1 MKKTKFY
8 NEELTQT
15 RVINNIL
22 RVYRKA
28 SILDLSRDW
37 YKEAY
42 DFAVGTAIDFDW
54 KVSPEQVCAII
65 AALSP
70 KCQWSRNKDLTIQFL
85 ENYFAGEWNKTRCL
99 GMSKQKAYQIASLP
113 NTERDNT
120 ELMESILS
128 GSKISA
134 FFDNILNYSTSERV
148 TIDRHALSVLLGF
161 KLTQEHF
168 QNHKMT
174 KNHYAFFSGC
184 YSNAA
189 RKMNISPLKMQAI
202 TWEILRADHKNAL
215 SSSINLLNLK

>member
-15 RVINNIL
+15 RVTNNIL
-22 RVYRKA
+22 RVYQKA

-37 YKEAY
+37 YKEAN
-42 DFAVGTAIDFDW
+42 DFAVMTAIDFDW
-54 KVSPEQVCAII
+54 KVSPEQVCGIV

-70 KCQWSRNKDLTIQFL
+70 MCQWKRNKDLTIQFL
-85 ENYFAGEWNKTRCL
+85 TNYFAGQWNKTRCL

-113 NTERDNT
+113 NTERDNAG
-120 ELMESILS
+120 LIESILS

-134 FFDNILNYSTSERV
+134 FFDNILNYDSSERV
-148 TIDRHALSVLLGF
+148 TIDRHALSILLGF

-174 KNHYAFFSGC
+174 KNHYQFFSSC
-184 YSNAA
+184 YVKAA
-189 RKMNISPLKMQAI
+189 QKAKISPLKMQAI
-202 TWEILRADHKNAL
+202 TWELLRADHKAAL
-215 SSSINLLNLK
+215 ANSNNLLNLK